1 MIQFSKAVDLRSR
14 KSMTD
19 YLRSHFR
26 YNTMNSWNRS
36 QSYACNLK
44 IDRLGLTC
52 EMIDKLYD
60 MMETQEFFDIQEK
73 MLDEFSAD
81 HEYRWQAHMNGRSGG
96 YLVLYQGELIPSKYQ
111 SFCTVCGQ
119 RNYTSV
125 RDTGNICG
133 RCQKPA
139 RKDYTSP
146 PMQIVTYPGK
156 GLDEE
161 DDYETW
167 ELYELRDRVR
177 LVQEF
182 DRLADRMV
190 KTAVN
195 LAQNWTVEE
204 EEILVP
210 QTQKILVPIT
220 G

>member
-1 MIQFSKAVDLRSR
+1 
-14 KSMTD
+14 
-19 YLRSHFR
+19 
-26 YNTMNSWNRS
+26 MNSWNRS

-96 YLVLYQGELIPSKYQ
+96 YLVLYQGELIPGEHQ
-111 SFCTVCGQ
+111 SSYTACDQ
-119 RNYTSV
+119 RD
-125 RDTGNICG
+125 DTH
-133 RCQKPA
+133 
-139 RKDYTSP
+139 T

-210 QTQKILVPIT
+210 QTQKILVPVT